1 MATTL
6 HILCTGGTFDKIYG
20 SGAGV
25 RNFTFPEVSAVTE
38 IVAKFHV
45 PNVHVTYDPA
55 RAMDSLD
62 MTEADRIFIAN
73 WCAQFPAG
81 RCVII
86 HGTDTMVKTAAAIA
100 ERRLDCTV
108 VLTGALQ
115 PTRMRDSDAE
125 FNLGGAIIA
134 AQTSTPG
141 VYIVM
146 HGQLFA
152 WNKCQKNPVTGQ
164 FEQISPIV

>member
-1 MATTL
+1 MGSPL

-20 SGAGV
+20 TGAGV
-25 RNFTFPEVSAVTE
+25 RNFTFPEVSAVTG

-45 PNVHVTYDPA
+45 ADVDVTYDPV

-62 MTEADRIFIAN
+62 MTDADRDFIAG
-73 WCAQFPAG
+73 WCSQYPAG
-81 RCVII
+81 RCVVI
-86 HGTDTMVKTAAAIA
+86 HGTDTMIKTASVIA
-100 ERRLDCTV
+100 GRNLDNTV

-134 AQTSTPG
+134 AQTCPPG
-141 VYIVM
+141 VFIVM
-146 HGQLFA
+146 HGRVFA
-152 WNKCQKNPVTGQ
+152 WNQCRKNPVTGQ
-164 FEQISPIV
+164 FGFV